1 MLFKDVSEVHNL
13 AVKLDDPS
21 LFDRIVKGA
30 INDALKRH
38 QAPPPSPSP
47 IGVDGD
53 GGALRVVNAKDFPR
67 DIKPREC
74 VVSGIVPE
82 KHITTLYGSGGST
95 KSILGMSLAMAAAR
109 GDAVWLD
116 LLMSGK
122 IYRSLF
128 VDFELDLEAQAARA
142 WQLAKGAGYDELPAN
157 FNYVAAGGKD
167 PKEVFEFLFDYC

>member
-13 AVKLDDPS
+13 AVKLDDPT

-30 INDALKRH
+30 INDALERH
-38 QAPPPSPSP
+38 TVPPSLSTP
-47 IGVDGD
+47 IGDGD
-53 GGALRVVNAKDFPR
+53 GGGALRVINAKDFPK

-109 GDAVWLD
+109 GDVVWLD
-116 LLMSGK
+116 LPMSGK
-122 IYRSLF
+122 SHRSLF
-128 VDFELDLEAQAARA
+128 VDFELDLEAQAARVGHRA
-142 WQLAKGAGYDELPAN
+142 TPVCWADM
-157 FNYVAAGGKD
+157 
-167 PKEVFEFLFDYC
+167 

>member
-13 AVKLDDPS
+13 AVKLNDPT
-21 LFDRIVKGA
+21 LFDKVVKGA
-30 INDALKRH
+30 INGALKRH
-38 QAPPPSPSP
+38 KAPPPSLPP

-53 GGALRVVNAKDFPR
+53 GGALRIINAKDFPK

-109 GDAVWLD
+109 GDVVWLE

-122 IYRSLF
+122 SYRALF
-128 VDFELDLEAQAARA
+128 VDFELDLEAQAAR
-142 WQLAKGAGYDELPAN
+142 LAA
-157 FNYVAAGGKD
+157 V
-167 PKEVFEFLFDYC
+167 